1 MVVLRHLLN
10 CSSKV
15 VCCIRSGRKDVRPL
29 CPGAVLC
36 TRDRGCQSSIWRL
49 LETESWAPPPETL
62 IQGSGLGLSICISDT
77 CATLWILLVGT
88 TCQGTLP
95 WRFRALKGT
104 TEFSWAPKS
113 RGTVIAATKLKDAY
127 SLEEKLVHPTQHIKK
142 QRRYFADKGPSSQS
156 YGFSSGHVWM

>member
-1 MVVLRHLLN
+1 MVILRHLLN

-77 CATLWILLVGT
+77 CATLSVDPAGWDHMPRNTALEIPGFKGHYRVFLGSQITRDSDCSHKIKRRLLLGRKACPPYT
-88 TCQGTLP
+88 
-95 WRFRALKGT
+95 
-104 TEFSWAPKS
+104 
-113 RGTVIAATKLKDAY
+113 AY
-127 SLEEKLVHPTQHIKK
+127 
-142 QRRYFADKGPSSQS
+142 
-156 YGFSSGHVWM
+156 